1 MFLQAASSD
10 LMITLVG
17 AMAAVLTTSSFL
29 PQIIKAYRTKKMNDV
44 SPYLMGL
51 FATGTTLWLVYG
63 IFKNDFV
70 IIGANLLGTAFN
82 VILLFL
88 KRAYSR
94 PSS

>member
-1 MFLQAASSD
+1 MFLQADSSD

-17 AMAAVLTTSSFL
+17 TMAAVLTTSSFL

-51 FATGTTLWLVYG
+51 YATGTTLWLVYG

-88 KRAYSR
+88 KRAYSS